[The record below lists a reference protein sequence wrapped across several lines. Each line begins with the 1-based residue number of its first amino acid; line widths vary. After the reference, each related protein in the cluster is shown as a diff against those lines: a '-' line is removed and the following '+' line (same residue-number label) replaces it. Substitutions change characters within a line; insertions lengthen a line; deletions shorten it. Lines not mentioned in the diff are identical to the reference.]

1 MTANQMTARRRP
13 VPADL
18 FGGRLSDAYL
28 LDLEIVAVA
37 DVAPHVRTL
46 TVSSPDLVGFSYRPG
61 QDLMI
66 EFPNGERT
74 VRRRYTLRR
83 ADSAAGTAE
92 LEFELHG
99 GDGVA
104 ARWAASHAE
113 VGRHLDAI
121 GPRGNISIRPD
132 APAHL
137 FVADD
142 SAMPAAFAMIEALPS
157 DAAVAAILVTPH
169 GANSRPAPTTVI
181 GTTTMW
187 IDEHHLSDAVASF
200 GIKPGTAAYVN
211 GERRL
216 VQQAVEL
223 LIGAGTQRDDIASK
237 AYWRRDQPNAAHGEP
252 LQD

>member
-1 MTANQMTARRRP
+1 MSTNHVTARRRP

-18 FGGRLSDAYL
+18 FGGRLSDAFL
-28 LDLEIVAVA
+28 LDLELLAVA
-37 DVAPHVRTL
+37 DLAPHVRTL

-83 ADSAAGTAE
+83 GDPAAGTAD
-92 LEFELHG
+92 LEFELHD

-104 ARWAASHAE
+104 ARWAAHAE
-113 VGRHLDAI
+113 IGSHLDAI

-132 APAHL
+132 ASGHV

-142 SAMPAAFAMIEALPS
+142 SAMPAAFAMLEALPA
-157 DAAVAAILVTPH
+157 DAAATAILVTPH
-169 GANSRPAPTTVI
+169 GPNSRPGPITAADTTAA
-181 GTTTMW
+181 W
-187 IDEHHLSDAVASF
+187 IDDHQLPDAVAALDV
-200 GIKPGTAAYVN
+200 KPGTAAYVN
-211 GERRL
+211 AERRL
-216 VQQAVEL
+216 VQRAVEL
-223 LIGAGTQRDDIASK
+223 LVGAGIQRDRIASK
-237 AYWRRDQPNAAHGEP
+237 AYWRDDQPNAAHGEP